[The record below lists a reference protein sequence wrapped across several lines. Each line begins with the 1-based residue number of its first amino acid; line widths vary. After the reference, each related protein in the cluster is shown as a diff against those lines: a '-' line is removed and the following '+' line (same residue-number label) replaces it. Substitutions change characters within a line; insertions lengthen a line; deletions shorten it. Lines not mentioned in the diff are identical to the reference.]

1 MTAYGLVVCREVSEG
16 SFMQSAWNQVKTLIH
31 KKLPHHTFMV
41 WIEPLEFIDLR
52 EDGVVLRCPN
62 TFARKWVMSH
72 YMDLIK
78 AELER
83 VWEIRLR
90 VTLEVSDGDNGSGD
104 YDPAAEQLPLPNVS
118 RRQHEQSLFYKDFTF
133 EQFVVGNCNSF
144 AYEAAMASASGGD
157 AYRDTLF
164 LLSQTGLG
172 KSHLSQA
179 IGNHILNENSSMRV
193 CYVTAEDF
201 TNAMV
206 YALRHDSIEKFKEKY
221 RRQCDVL
228 LLEDVQFLSG
238 KEKTQHELGYTL
250 DALLAAGKKLI
261 FTSTHLP
268 DDIPRLDGKL
278 ASRLSSGIISG
289 IESPDF
295 ETRVRIIQK
304 KAASKSLKV
313 PQDVVEYLASELT
326 QNVRQLESGLIGV
339 AAKASLLK
347 LPIDVKLAESVA
359 RNIARRSQRITT
371 ASIQKLVCK
380 YYKIS
385 IEELLSR
392 SRKRTISQ
400 PRQIAMYLARRFTG
414 ESFQAIGRSFN
425 RYHATT
431 LHGIGTVE
439 RLIREQ
445 GAIQKQVEFLSRR
458 LESGNL

>member
-1 MTAYGLVVCREVSEG
+1 
-16 SFMQSAWNQVKTLIH
+16 MQSAWNQVKTLIH

-41 WIEPLEFIDLR
+41 WIDPLEFIDIR
-52 EDGVVLRCPN
+52 EDEFVLGCPN

-72 YMDLIK
+72 YIDLIK
-78 AELER
+78 AEIES
-83 VWEIRLR
+83 VCEISCR

-104 YDPAAEQLPLPNVS
+104 SHLDREQLPLPNVS
-118 RRQHEQSLFYKDFTF
+118 RRQHEQSLFHKDFTF

-144 AYEAAMASASGGD
+144 AYEAALASASGGD
-157 AYRDTLF
+157 AYRDALF
-164 LLSQTGLG
+164 LLSKTGLG

-179 IGNHILNENSSMRV
+179 IGTRILHENSSIRV

-206 YALRHDSIEKFKEKY
+206 YALRHDNIEQFKEKY

-228 LLEDVQFLSG
+228 LLEDVQFFSG

-268 DDIPRLDGKL
+268 DDIPKLDGKL
-278 ASRLSSGIISG
+278 SSRLSSGIISS
-289 IESPDF
+289 IESPDY
-295 ETRVRIIQK
+295 ETRMRIIEK
-304 KAASKSLKV
+304 KAASKSLKI

-359 RNIARRSQRITT
+359 KNIARRSRKITT
-371 ASIQKLVCK
+371 GSIQKLICRH
-380 YYKIS
+380 YKIS
-385 IEELLSR
+385 MEELLSR
-392 SRKRTISQ
+392 SRKRNISH

-431 LHGIGTVE
+431 LHAIGTVE

>member
-1 MTAYGLVVCREVSEG
+1 
-16 SFMQSAWNQVKTLIH
+16 
-31 KKLPHHTFMV
+31 MV
-41 WIEPLEFIDLR
+41 WIDPLEFIDIR
-52 EDGVVLRCPN
+52 EDEFVLSCPN

-72 YMDLIK
+72 YIDLIK
-78 AELER
+78 AEIES
-83 VWEIRLR
+83 VCEISCR
-90 VTLEVSDGDNGSGD
+90 VTLEVSDGGNGSGD
-104 YDPAAEQLPLPNVS
+104 GYLDREQLPLPNVS
-118 RRQHEQSLFYKDFTF
+118 RRQHEQSLFHQDFTF

-144 AYEAAMASASGGD
+144 AYEAALASASGGSAYGD
-157 AYRDTLF
+157 ALF

-179 IGNHILNENSSMRV
+179 IGTRILHENSSIRV

-206 YALRHDSIEKFKEKY
+206 YALRHDNIEQFKEKY

-268 DDIPRLDGKL
+268 DDIPKLDGKL
-278 ASRLSSGIISG
+278 SSRLSSGIISS
-289 IESPDF
+289 IESPDY
-295 ETRVRIIQK
+295 ETRVRIIEK
-304 KAASKSLKV
+304 KAASKSLKI

-359 RNIARRSQRITT
+359 KNIARRSRKITT

-380 YYKIS
+380 HYKIS
-385 IEELLSR
+385 MEELLSR
-392 SRKRTISQ
+392 SRKRNISH

-431 LHGIGTVE
+431 LHAIGTVE

-445 GAIQKQVEFLSRR
+445 GAIQKHVEFLSRR

>member
-1 MTAYGLVVCREVSEG
+1 
-16 SFMQSAWNQVKTLIH
+16 MQSAWNQVKTQIH

-41 WIEPLEFIDLR
+41 WIEPLELIDLR
-52 EDGVVLRCPN
+52 EDEIVLGCPN
-62 TFARKWVMSH
+62 TFARKWVINH
-72 YMDLIK
+72 YVDLIK

-83 VWEIRLR
+83 ACEIRCR
-90 VTLEVSDGDNGSGD
+90 ITLEVSDGHSDNGNYPLD
-104 YDPAAEQLPLPNVS
+104 EEQLHLPHVS
-118 RRQHEQSLFYKDFTF
+118 KQQHAPTLFHKDFTF
-133 EQFVVGNCNSF
+133 EQFVVGTCNSF
-144 AYEAAMASASGGD
+144 AYEAALASACGGNS
-157 AYRDTLF
+157 YQDTLF

-179 IGNHILNENSSMRV
+179 IGNRILNENSSIRV

-201 TNAMV
+201 TNGMV
-206 YALRHDSIEKFKEKY
+206 HALRHDNIEQFKEKY

-278 ASRLSSGIISG
+278 ASRLSSGIISS
-289 IESPDF
+289 IDSPDY
-295 ETRVRIIQK
+295 ETRVRIIKK
-304 KAASKSLKV
+304 KATSKSVKV
-313 PQDVVEYLASELT
+313 PHDVVEYLASELT

-359 RNIARRSQRITT
+359 SNIARRSREITT
-371 ASIQKLVCK
+371 KSIQKLVCK

-385 IEELLSR
+385 MEELLSR
-392 SRKRTISQ
+392 SRKRSVSK
-400 PRQIAMYLARRFTG
+400 PRQIAMYLARRYTG
-414 ESFQAIGRSFN
+414 ESLQAIGRDFN

-431 LHGIGTVE
+431 LHAIGAVE

-445 GAIQKQVEFLSRR
+445 GAMQKQVEFLSRR

>member
-1 MTAYGLVVCREVSEG
+1 
-16 SFMQSAWNQVKTLIH
+16 MQSAWNQVKTQIH

-52 EDGVVLRCPN
+52 DDEVVLGCPN
-62 TFARKWVMSH
+62 TFARKWVMNH
-72 YMDLIK
+72 YIDLIK

-83 VWEIRLR
+83 VWELR
-90 VTLEVSDGDNGSGD
+90 CHISLEVSDGDNGDGG
-104 YDPAAEQLPLPNVS
+104 YDVDVEQLPLPHLS
-118 RRQHEQSLFYKDFTF
+118 QRQHGPALFHKDFTF
-133 EQFVVGNCNSF
+133 DQFVVGSCNSF
-144 AYEAAMASASGGD
+144 AYEAALSSACGGD
-157 AYRDTLF
+157 AHRDTLF

-179 IGNHILNENSSMRV
+179 IGNHILNENSSVRI
-193 CYVTAEDF
+193 CYMTAEDF

-206 YALRHDSIEKFKEKY
+206 YALRHDNIEQFKEKY

-250 DALLAAGKKLI
+250 DALLSAEKKLI

-278 ASRLSSGIISG
+278 SSRLSSGIISS
-289 IESPDF
+289 IESPDY
-295 ETRVRIIQK
+295 ETRVRIIEK
-304 KAASKSLKV
+304 KAASKSLKI
-313 PQDVVEYLASELT
+313 PQDVVEYLGSELT

-347 LPIDVKLAESVA
+347 LPIDVKLAESVVT
-359 RNIARRSQRITT
+359 NIARRSKKITT
-371 ASIQKLVCK
+371 PSIQKLVCK
-380 YYKIS
+380 HYKVS
-385 IEELLSR
+385 MEELLSR
-392 SRKRTISQ
+392 SRKRSISQ
-400 PRQIAMYLARRFTG
+400 PRQIAMYLVRRFTG

-431 LHGIGTVE
+431 LHAIGTVE

-445 GAIQKQVEFLSRR
+445 GPVQKQVEFLARR
-458 LESGNL
+458 VESGNL